1 MRVFFQDLH
10 PVLNVGRAA
19 LRVVSH
25 PHLLSGHHGADLRP
39 QFLAG
44 ILRAPKA
51 RRHAFFEGV
60 AVHPVVMPGRMA
72 RLVQRRLVVAITGSE
87 LRRVR

>member
-1 MRVFFQDLH
+1 MRVFFQHRH
-10 PVLNVGRAA
+10 PILNIGRAA

-25 PHLLSGHHGADLRP
+25 AHLLSGHHGADLRP

-51 RRHAFFEGV
+51 RRQAFFEGV
-60 AVHPVVMPGRMA
+60 AVHAVVMAGRMT

-87 LRRVR
+87 L